1 MSYDPYNVN
10 NGDSPMPYPN
20 GINISADDPNAFGP
34 GIPQPNA
41 GPPPSLTQ
49 PTGDGGG
56 GFDFGGFLQNLLGGA
71 QSLLGGTDLTRLL
84 AGYYAG
90 NRAGDN
96 MEEAAGRY
104 RQLGTEARDWAS
116 PVSSEDRNKYKDRLN
131 QLYEDPQAFLE
142 GNPEYK
148 AAMKMGLDMTN
159 RENAMRRKNQ
169 SGEGSMDRF
178 RNQANISSQFIDKE
192 RKFLNDAAGFQFNP
206 ASGAQMMMEGGKLEQ
221 QALQAALAAKLYPL
235 GLMAGGQGAPNAGG
249 GGGAAGGGVSGLINQ
264 IMGMFRGGGGGGGG
278 APDAASIQN
287 LLRMFGS
294 SPTSVSGLFPG
305 GINAPGLD
313 EIYGV
318 GGGGNWDFTG
328 SNFFPVNNL
337 PIGDNDTDWG
347 SIFGGGGGFPDIS
360 SFWENIDPR
369 DWGL

>member
-1 MSYDPYNVN
+1 MSE
-10 NGDSPMPYPN
+10 
-20 GINISADDPNAFGP
+20 
-34 GIPQPNA
+34 
-41 GPPPSLTQ
+41 T
-49 PTGDGGG
+49 TEGG
-56 GFDFGGFLQNLLGGA
+56 GFNLGNILQGIF
-71 QSLLGGTDLTRLL
+71 GGTDLTRLIS
-84 AGYYAG
+84 GYYAG

-96 MEEAAGRY
+96 MEEAAGNY
-104 RQLGTEARDWAS
+104 RQLGQAASQMAS
-116 PVSSEDRNKYKDRLN
+116 PVSSADRDPYKQRLN
-131 QLYEDPQAFLE
+131 QLYEDPNAFLE

-192 RKFLNDAAGFQFNP
+192 RNFLANQAGFQFNP

-235 GLMAGGQGAPNAGG
+235 GLMAGGQGAPNGG
-249 GGGAAGGGVSGLINQ
+249 GQGGGLINQLMNMFKNPSGGGAAPN
-264 IMGMFRGGGGGGGG
+264 
-278 APDAASIQN
+278 AASLQN

-305 GINAPGLD
+305 GINAPGLN
-313 EIYGV
+313 EYYGDTS
-318 GGGGNWDFTG
+318 GDNWTNWFSGYGSDFSG
-328 SNFFPVNNL
+328 VNNL
-337 PIGDNDTDWG
+337 PIGDNDTDWSG
-347 SIFGGGGGFPDIS
+347 LFGGGGGG